1 MGKAI
6 GKYIKDTY
14 GFVDEKIIN
23 AIDMEKPEPLGIWGK
38 GYILTKAETPIY
50 LSSYS
55 VGGGGFLARE
65 YFDFVPVWNSD
76 FRKWQDKHN
85 SGSDFIVF
93 LMFSGPFH
101 LKRKG

>member
-1 MGKAI
+1 M
-6 GKYIKDTY
+6 
-14 GFVDEKIIN
+14 
-23 AIDMEKPEPLGIWGK
+23 
-38 GYILTKAETPIY
+38 
-50 LSSYS
+50 
-55 VGGGGFLARE
+55 ARE

>member
-55 VGGGGFLARE
+55 VGGGGWQENILILFLYGIQILENGRI
-65 YFDFVPVWNSD
+65 SIT
-76 FRKWQDKHN
+76 QDR
-85 SGSDFIVF
+85 I
-93 LMFSGPFH
+93 L
-101 LKRKG
+101 